1 MECSMQCV
9 RVSEASMGNRATEPL
24 KRGNAFH
31 ARVQTA
37 FLAGLLGAK
46 AGRERPV
53 TLSRSRSGRVDLLV
67 LPSGGE
73 VAAVVV
79 EIKSTDWDALA
90 EHRLRPNLRS
100 HIRQLQRYLDVY
112 IDDLRQ
118 EPGPSAPGQWDSVSG
133 VLLYP
138 RRPTDPA
145 RAELVEQVA
154 DREALM
160 VVWYDETDWM

>member
-1 MECSMQCV
+1 
-9 RVSEASMGNRATEPL
+9 MGNRATEPL

-31 ARVQTA
+31 ARMQTA
-37 FLAGLLGAK
+37 FLAGLLGAE
-46 AGRERPV
+46 ATRERPV
-53 TLSRSRSGRVDLLV
+53 TLSRTRSGRVDLLV

-90 EHRLRPNLRS
+90 ERRIRPNLRS

-138 RRPTDPA
+138 RRPTDSA
-145 RAELVEQVA
+145 RAKLVEQVA